1 MDAFATLGPAE
12 DRPLPPP
19 PVAGGMMMQPPL
31 GTMPDPMAMGGSAA
45 APAVPDPLSGASLFP
60 PATTMPAPMPDPM
73 AMPAPAMPAAPQSG
87 ASLFPAAPP
96 MPTSTPAMPEPPAMP
111 GSMMAPPAPMAKPPV
126 PPIPAAAA
134 GTGGAAPSI
143 LSPTGTAIFGS
154 VSEPTAPQSNTPEF
168 NNVQLWK
175 DGFHQGMAAD
185 AVPAGA
191 VPMPGMAA
199 MPPATPAANPSPK
212 LMVTPTPLKVANML
226 AAPLDLAQPPAPAPA
241 PPQAPPDAFSSF
253 AAPAPQIPA
262 PAFAPPPPPPRAP
275 EVAPDAFPPRA
286 PVAAP
291 TGAALFGAAS
301 PSDADSDAA
310 SAFGTPAKPVVLGG
324 GGSPPPPPTSR
335 SGSFSPRGA
344 GKHFR
349 EFTPPPPAPEE
360 AFGAPPPVSV
370 GRAAAA
376 AAFSAPAAPTPD
388 PFGAPAAPADP
399 FSAPPPPVSQAPS
412 DPFGAPAAPADP
424 FSAPPPPVNQAPA
437 WGFEARLRE
446 IFDRVDTS
454 GDGEISVVEAV
465 KALRKDDDFAKVL
478 GFDKATRVRQEDGTR
493 DQLILALGAL
503 DTDGDKKVSWAEF
516 RRVATTFLP
525 FGAPAAPSDP
535 FSAPAAAADP
545 FSAPPPVNQVPSDP
559 FGAPAAPSNSFSA
572 PAAPTPDPFGA
583 PAATDPFSA
592 PSAPV
597 GQPSDPFGAPQ
608 PPPRAPQ
615 PPQDAFAAPA
625 PPSADPFHAAP
636 SAPGVFHG
644 GWGGQQPPP
653 SNAFAAANQT
663 FESPAPKAQPRNTA
677 SPDLFGGSVAPST
690 VSSGEKKKAAKN
702 FDFGLHSELISLDLN
717 ANGAPPKAKS
727 AIKQKPAV
735 AMNKMATTERRSS
748 MLSTQPLGAPP
759 AMGMPQA
766 PAMGIQAHP
775 AFARYTPEQ
784 QQWLLAQTPQVQAQ
798 YLQ

>member
-19 PVAGGMMMQPPL
+19 PVAGGMTMQ
-31 GTMPDPMAMGGSAA
+31 
-45 APAVPDPLSGASLFP
+45 PAVPDPMSGASLFP
-60 PATTMPAPMPDPM
+60 PATAMPAPTAPEPP
-73 AMPAPAMPAAPQSG
+73 MPAMPAMPAAPQSG

-96 MPTSTPAMPEPPAMP
+96 MPTS
-111 GSMMAPPAPMAKPPV
+111 APVPPV

-134 GTGGAAPSI
+134 AGTGGAAPAL
-143 LSPTGTAIFGS
+143 LSPTGTAIFGA
-154 VSEPTAPQSNTPEF
+154 VAEPTAPQSNTPEF

-175 DGFHQGMAAD
+175 DGFHQGMAPDTAL
-185 AVPAGA
+185 PPGA
-191 VPMPGMAA
+191 RAMPGMAA

-241 PPQAPPDAFSSF
+241 PPQASPAADAFSSF

-262 PAFAPPPPPPRAP
+262 PAAFAAAPPPPRAP

-286 PVAAP
+286 PVAAVTGGAALFGAPPP

-324 GGSPPPPPTSR
+324 GGSPSPPPTSR

-370 GRAAAA
+370 GGSAAAAAA
-376 AAFSAPAAPTPD
+376 AAFSAPAAPADPFSAPPPVNQVPSD
-388 PFGAPAAPADP
+388 PFGAPAAPSNSFSAPAAPADP
-399 FSAPPPPVSQAPS
+399 FSAPPPPVNQAPS

-454 GDGEISVVEAV
+454 GDGDISVVEAV

-503 DTDGDKKVSWAEF
+503 DADGDKKVSWAEF
-516 RRVATTFLP
+516 RRVATCYI
-525 FGAPAAPSDP
+525 
-535 FSAPAAAADP
+535 
-545 FSAPPPVNQVPSDP
+545 
-559 FGAPAAPSNSFSA
+559 
-572 PAAPTPDPFGA
+572 PFGA

-615 PPQDAFAAPA
+615 PPQDAFAAP
-625 PPSADPFHAAP
+625 D
-636 SAPGVFHG
+636 VYHG

-653 SNAFAAANQT
+653 SNAFAATEPA
-663 FESPAPKAQPRNTA
+663 FESPAPKAAAPRNTA
-677 SPDLFGGSVAPST
+677 SPDLFGDSVAPST

-702 FDFGLHSELISLDLN
+702 FDFGLHSELVSLDLN

-748 MLSTQPLGAPP
+748 MLSTQPMGAPP
-759 AMGMPQA
+759 AMGMGAPQA
-766 PAMGIQAHP
+766 MGMPQPMGIQAHP
-775 AFARYTPEQ
+775 AFARYTAEQ